1 MRPSTHGKARAVS
14 SSIPWRRGT
23 CVWGLL
29 LWLSLTPGVARADVS
44 PDVRICA
51 ESIYLLLEDLEYERA
66 LDQVARCKEA
76 SNGPEDEV
84 VLSLYQGVILA
95 ELSGRLSDAEA
106 AFKAALGMNPEAEL
120 PLTVSPKVKRHFE
133 AVRKRV
139 LKEFATRGA
148 AREPLKQESPPEA
161 PEAQAP
167 REPLPVVTTGLPES
181 SSSPVREVSGSR
193 SSLRDR
199 ALIPAVAGG
208 TFVVAAGVFWGVAE
222 GRKSK
227 LDGVAK
233 DIHSEAD
240 ARNVA
245 HSARRLQTASVGLL
259 VAGLVGLGASTG
271 MYLLGSP
278 KKPVPVQLGLDGTSV
293 FVSGRW
299 P

>member
-1 MRPSTHGKARAVS
+1 MRPSTHGKARAVF
-14 SSIPWRRGT
+14 SSIPWRRGS

-29 LWLSLTPGVARADVS
+29 LWLSLIPGVARGDVS

-51 ESIYLLLEDLEYERA
+51 KSTYLLFEDLDYERA
-66 LDQVARCKEA
+66 LEQMARCKEV
-76 SNGPEDEV
+76 SRGPEDEV
-84 VLSLYQGVILA
+84 VLSLYQGVILV

-106 AFKAALGMNPEAEL
+106 AFKAALSLNPDAKL

-139 LKEFATRGA
+139 LKELAARGA
-148 AREPLKQESPPEA
+148 ASEPLNQEPPSEA
-161 PEAQAP
+161 QEVQAP
-167 REPLPVVTTGLPES
+167 REPLPVVTTGVPES
-181 SSSPVREVSGSR
+181 SSAPLRDLSGSH
-193 SSLRDR
+193 SLLRDR

-208 TFVVAAGVFWGVAE
+208 AFVVAAGVFWGVAE

-240 ARNVA
+240 ARNAA
-245 HSARRLQTASVGLL
+245 HGARRLQTASVGLL
-259 VAGLVGLGASTG
+259 VTGLVGLGASTG

-278 KKPVPVQLGLDGTSV
+278 KKPVPVQFGLDGTSV
-293 FVSGRW
+293 FVSGRL